1 MVDFL
6 FQLGLFASKTFL
18 IVVAILVVVAFVL
31 LSLNRTRGRA
41 QLEIEKLN
49 ERFDLMRETLNATV
63 LSKKAY
69 KALHK
74 QEKKKKPVKDRRR
87 AFVLKFEGDIKAS
100 EVDELREE
108 ITSILSIA
116 EPGDEVIAKVES
128 PGGMVSHYGLAASQL
143 KRIRDQK
150 IKLTVCVDKV
160 AASGGYLMACVADQ
174 ILAAP
179 FAIVGSIGVVAS
191 VPNVHRLLNKHDID
205 YREITA
211 GEYKRTVSILGEITP
226 QGLEKFKQQIQETHE
241 LFKRFVEEHR
251 PQLKLE
257 HVATGEYW
265 YGAQALSLHLV
276 DKIQTSDDYIFQLAK
291 EADVFKVN
299 YQTRKKLSEKLSES
313 LGQAAQKAA
322 QKIYQDLIL
331 KRFEH

>member
-1 MVDFL
+1 MMEFL

-18 IVVAILVVVAFVL
+18 IVVALLVVIAFIL
-31 LSLNRTRGRA
+31 LSMNRTRGRA

-49 ERFDLMRETLNATV
+49 ERFDLMRETMNETV
-63 LSKKAY
+63 LSKKAL
-69 KALHK
+69 KTIQKL
-74 QEKKKKPVKDRRR
+74 EKKKKETKDRRR
-87 AFVLKFEGDIKAS
+87 VFVLKFEGDIKAS

-108 ITSILSIA
+108 ITAILSIA
-116 EPGDEVIAKVES
+116 GPGDEIIAKIES

-143 KRIRDQK
+143 KRIREQK
-150 IKLTVCVDKV
+150 VKLTVCVDKV

-191 VPNVHRLLNKHDID
+191 VPNLHRLLNKHDID

-211 GEYKRTVSILGEITP
+211 GEYKRTVSIFGEITP

-241 LFKRFVEEHR
+241 LFKHFVEEHR

-257 HVATGEYW
+257 HIATGEYW
-265 YGAQALSLHLV
+265 YGAQAVGLHLV

-291 EADVFKVN
+291 EADVYKVN
-299 YQTRKKLSEKLSES
+299 YQTRKRLSEKLSES
-313 LGQAAQKAA
+313 LGQAAQKAV
-322 QKIYQDLIL
+322 QKVYQDLVL
-331 KRFEH
+331 NRFEH